1 LFFNSL
7 SEYLE
12 NDELIEL
19 NNDLY
24 YGVLYSIEYFYLT
37 GIYRDELL
45 RNLNPVFKKM
55 YELWEDYYK
64 QN

>member
-1 LFFNSL
+1 MDCFFNSL

-24 YGVLYSIEYFYLT
+24 HGILYSIEYFLYSDIDYL
-37 GIYRDELL
+37 L
-45 RNLNPVFKKM
+45 
-55 YELWEDYYK
+55 
-64 QN
+64 